1 MVEDQDLDLV
11 LEEGEAITSAIQHV
25 FMIPG
30 QLVQHICL
38 VPAEGPWEKVSSNA
52 VVINNF

>member
-1 MVEDQDLDLV
+1 MVVDQDLDLV
-11 LEEGEAITSAIQHV
+11 LEEVEAIISAIQHV

-38 VPAEGPWEKVSSNA
+38 VPAEGP
-52 VVINNF
+52 